1 MNKPLPSFDAA
12 TARAV
17 EDFLS
22 RPGRLYIDG
31 IWTDP
36 TEGHGLASEDPAT
49 GAEIARF
56 ARGGAEDVDRAV
68 AAARRAFDEGPWSR
82 VTPRARGDLLMR
94 LADLIERDADMLA
107 LIEARDNGKPFVA
120 ARNFDLA
127 IALNT
132 LRYNAGWA
140 TKITGET
147 LPDSLPGE
155 WHCFTQ
161 RQPVGVAGLIV
172 PWNVPLTMAVAK
184 LAPAIAAGCTVVIKP
199 AEQTSLTTLKLMEL
213 VEEAGFPPGVVN
225 LVTGLG
231 AEAGAAIVAHR
242 GVDKISFTGSTPTA
256 RAILAAA
263 GGNFKRLSLE
273 LGGKSPT
280 IIFADADLDQ
290 AIPAAAMGI
299 FANTGQVCAA
309 GSRLFAHEAVFDQV
323 VEGIA
328 KVAQSLRLGPGAEA
342 GTDLGPVV
350 SQSQLDRVM
359 SYIEAGSRDGATLVT
374 GGKRVGDSGYFIE
387 PTIFTDTDPTMPIV
401 QEEIFGPVLCAARF
415 ADDDVDALA
424 KSANETDYGLSA
436 SVWTRD
442 LSTGLRMA
450 RRIRS
455 GTVKVNAGPALDPAL
470 PFGGMKTSGW
480 GRENGRE
487 GVEAFTE
494 TKTVA
499 VKLA

>member
-1 MNKPLPSFDAA
+1 MNKPMPSYNVA

-17 EDFLS
+17 EGFLA
-22 RPGRLYIDG
+22 RPHALYIDG
-31 IWTDP
+31 DWVPATDGA
-36 TEGHGLASEDPAT
+36 TLTSEDPAT
-49 GAEIARF
+49 GQTIAQF
-56 ARGGAEDVDRAV
+56 ARGTAADVDRAV
-68 AAARRAFDEGPWSR
+68 AAARRAFDEGPWRR
-82 VTPRARGDLLMR
+82 VSPRERGEMMLR
-94 LADLIERDADMLA
+94 LADLIEAEADFLA
-107 LIEARDNGKPFVA
+107 LLEARDNGKPFAA
-120 ARNFDLA
+120 ARAFDIA
-127 IALNT
+127 GALNT

-155 WHCFTQ
+155 WHTFTS
-161 RQPVGVAGLIV
+161 REPVGVAGLIV

-184 LAPAIAAGCTVVIKP
+184 LAPAIAAGCTVVVKP
-199 AEQTSLTTLKLMEL
+199 AEQTSLTTIKLMEL
-213 VEEAGFPPGVVN
+213 VEEAGFPAGVVN

-231 AEAGAAIVAHR
+231 AEAGAALVAHP
-242 GVDKISFTGSTPTA
+242 GVDKISFTGSTQTA
-256 RAILAAA
+256 RAIVAAA
-263 GGNFKRLSLE
+263 TGNFKRLSLE

-280 IIFADADLDQ
+280 IIFADADLAQ

-299 FANTGQVCAA
+299 FGNTGQVCAA

-328 KVAQSLRLGPGAEA
+328 KVAKALRLGPGAEV

-350 SQSQLDRVM
+350 SQAQLDRVM

-374 GGKRVGDSGYFIE
+374 GGHRVGENGYFIE

-415 ADDDVDALA
+415 SDPDVDALA

-442 LSTGLRMA
+442 ISTALRMA
-450 RRIRS
+450 KRIRS

-480 GRENGRE
+480 GRESGRE
-487 GVEAFTE
+487 GVLAYTE